1 MLYSRLHLVM
11 HDQRVLKWVLWMII
25 VDVFLFHVPT
35 TVMTF
40 GVSVLLTQMMW
51 MEWVLMMLKANSTPG
66 DNKFATP
73 YSIMEKIQ
81 ITAFCTQEFI
91 ISGLYVYATHQ
102 LPKPGET
109 FKFGKR
115 RTRQVMLH
123 LIYVNLVVILMDIA
137 LLCMQYANLYEIQ
150 ITFKGALYS
159 IKLRLEFT
167 VLNQLRSLV
176 LPDVDGYGNPT
187 CGNCN
192 FSNAGEREDKG
203 KSNYGEQLQNIETQL
218 KSYTCEVGGRSKG
231 RFSREVEGNCVVL
244 TREVKVESE
253 TTSQQDNFWREV
265 KESIGSTSKADEV
278 LGMNVGNDKMSRRKR
293 GQSPTESEV
302 EFAARGS

>member
-1 MLYSRLHLVM
+1 
-11 HDQRVLKWVLWMII
+11 
-25 VDVFLFHVPT
+25 
-35 TVMTF
+35 
-40 GVSVLLTQMMW
+40 
-51 MEWVLMMLKANSTPG
+51 MEWALIMLKANSTPG

-81 ITAFCTQEFI
+81 ITAFCIQEFI
-91 ISGLYVYATHQ
+91 ISGLYVYATYQ
-102 LPKPGET
+102 ILKPGET
-109 FKFGKR
+109 FKFGKG

-176 LPDVDGYGNPT
+176 LPEVDKYGNPT
-187 CGNCN
+187 CRNCN
-192 FSNAGEREDKG
+192 FSINGAEEEGKG
-203 KSNYGEQLQNIETQL
+203 KSNYGEQLQNIEAQL

-231 RFSREVEGNCVVL
+231 MLSRKVKDNCVVL
-244 TREVKVESE
+244 TTEVKVERE
-253 TTSQQDNFWREV
+253 ETSQQDNFWRKGKDGVGE
-265 KESIGSTSKADEV
+265 ISKVDEV
-278 LGMNVGNDKMSRRKR
+278 LGMNVGNDKTSRRKR
-293 GQSPTESEV
+293 GQSLTESEV
-302 EFAARGS
+302 EFAANDS